1 MNAIVPAMMFVSV
14 LLPQKGWYAPDQP
27 IAITVK
33 APADLNLF
41 LTNFSGNSIE
51 AKESVLVTGGAE
63 KTVDLK
69 QLFPTITT
77 PGTYILYAVPK
88 DKPNR
93 EFTRTPL
100 GIAAREDK

>member
-1 MNAIVPAMMFVSV
+1 MNPIVPAMMFVSV
-14 LLPQKGWYAPDQP
+14 LLPNKGWYAPDQP

-33 APADLNLF
+33 APADVNLF

-51 AKESVLVTGGAE
+51 AKESIAVSSGAE

-93 EFTRTPL
+93 EFTGTPL
-100 GIAAREDK
+100 VIEVR